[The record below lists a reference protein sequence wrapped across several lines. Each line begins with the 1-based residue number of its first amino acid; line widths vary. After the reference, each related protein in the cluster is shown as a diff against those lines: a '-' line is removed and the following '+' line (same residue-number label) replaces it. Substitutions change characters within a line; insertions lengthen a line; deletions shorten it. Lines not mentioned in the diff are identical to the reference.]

1 MNSSACLRLNSRIY
15 DVDQEST
22 PRRDG
27 RWTHWINF
35 VLLISLP
42 ADVSTICRLFL
53 QSLVITLRTSLV
65 VSIHH
70 HR

>member
-15 DVDQEST
+15 DIDQEST
-22 PRRDG
+22 PRGDG
-27 RWTHWINF
+27 RWMHWLNF
-35 VLLISLP
+35 VLLISL
-42 ADVSTICRLFL
+42 DRRVNYL
-53 QSLVITLRTSLV
+53 QALSKKFGDYTEDEPSR

>member
-1 MNSSACLRLNSRIY
+1 MDSSACLRLNSRIY
-15 DVDQEST
+15 DEDQEST
-22 PRRDG
+22 SRGDG
-27 RWTHWINF
+27 RWMHWLNL

-42 ADVSTICRLFL
+42 ADVSTICSLFL
-53 QSLVITLRTSLV
+53 QRLVITLRMSLV